1 MMHTR
6 TKGVSNNCLNLS
18 SLKKRISFSL
28 CVGNQLYVSTGNLK
42 KMYLDKEKIKSYI
55 WESFQENIMI
65 EIRECETI
73 ALTKIKHFSRFAEW
87 WKMKIQEGKPPEDC
101 LVESTCGMRSVC
113 FGCEWLKARFKF
125 GQKHGELRFQTK
137 TRQEMFY
144 ALQDNV
150 IHALF

>member
-1 MMHTR
+1 MIATWNTDVTANGMHQDMLVGESVKMSKCESA
-6 TKGVSNNCLNLS
+6 KGERQRVSNNCRLSQISLNLS

-73 ALTKIKHFSRFAEW
+73 ALTKIKHFSRFAE
-87 WKMKIQEGKPPEDC
+87 
-101 LVESTCGMRSVC
+101 
-113 FGCEWLKARFKF
+113 
-125 GQKHGELRFQTK
+125 
-137 TRQEMFY
+137 
-144 ALQDNV
+144 
-150 IHALF
+150 